1 MQLQYFPGK
10 SGWVGGGWLNQ
21 GDLPI
26 QIMDKSTFS
35 NRKLTYPRYRKVN
48 LFDGRLIN
56 LLLWMQWISLE
67 GLLNIYVHVVFY
79 MYTHVSC

>member
-10 SGWVGGGWLNQ
+10 SEWVGGGWLNQ

-35 NRKLTYPRYRKVN
+35 NRKL
-48 LFDGRLIN
+48 LIQGIERLT
-56 LLLWMQWISLE
+56 SLMADWLICYCE
-67 GLLNIYVHVVFY
+67 CNEFH
-79 MYTHVSC
+79 SKDC